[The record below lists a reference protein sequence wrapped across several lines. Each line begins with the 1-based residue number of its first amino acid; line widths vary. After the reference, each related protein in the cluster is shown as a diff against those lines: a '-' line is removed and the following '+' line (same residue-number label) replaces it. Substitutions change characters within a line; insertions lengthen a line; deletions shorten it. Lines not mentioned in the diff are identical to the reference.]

1 MPPHAGLS
9 PEFQA
14 NEDNTKV
21 SFQIFNCPFKEIAV
35 DHIESICQMHAQY
48 LKGMFSCPIFRC

>member
-1 MPPHAGLS
+1 MPPRLAGLS

-21 SFQIFNCPFKEIAV
+21 SFQIFNCPFKEDAV
-35 DHIESICQMHAQY
+35 DHMESICQMHASIS
-48 LKGMFSCPIFRC
+48 KRNV